1 MREIVIETLLVALL
15 NLRYPGSD
23 ESLKPSCVHL
33 EKYCTQCKARTE
45 AGEMIVST
53 ASGQ

>member
-1 MREIVIETLLVALL
+1 MMRDMVIETLAVALL
-15 NLRYPGSD
+15 NLRYPGRAG
-23 ESLKPSCVHL
+23 SLKPSCFHWQNTVL
-33 EKYCTQCKARTE
+33 DARIA